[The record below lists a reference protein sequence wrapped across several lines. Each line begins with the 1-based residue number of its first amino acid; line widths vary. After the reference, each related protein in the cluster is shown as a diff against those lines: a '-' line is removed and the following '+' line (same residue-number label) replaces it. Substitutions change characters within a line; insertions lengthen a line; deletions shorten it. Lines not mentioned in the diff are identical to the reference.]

1 MSAVR
6 KMAAPVGACPGQDQG
21 VDWSGEISVNVLF
34 TVTAALSIIRFMK
47 TKTYPEIPLFQQY
60 SVPELVRRLPY
71 TEGYLY
77 YIKVGYR
84 PPTQKFMAT
93 VCAVLNQSELELF
106 GSPEISGEVEE

>member
-1 MSAVR
+1 M
-6 KMAAPVGACPGQDQG
+6 
-21 VDWSGEISVNVLF
+21 
-34 TVTAALSIIRFMK
+34 TVTTALSIIRFMK

-93 VCAVLNQSELELF
+93 VCAVLNQTELELF